1 MKKKKK
7 REKRDRRQEEQKQA
21 LPEPLAA
28 PNPESNPES
37 DAMLQRAVSLVGGKW
52 KLRVLWAL
60 RDGGSARYGEI
71 RRRVPEITD
80 MMLSQSLRELTEDRL
95 IGRQQ
100 YREIPP
106 RVEYALTDD
115 GSGLLPA
122 LKLMCE
128 WAMKRER

>member
-7 REKRDRRQEEQKQA
+7 REKKDRQQEEQNQA
-21 LPEPLAA
+21 F
-28 PNPESNPES
+28 PESVSVPDLES
-37 DAMLQRAVSLVGGKW
+37 DALLRRAVSLVGGKW

-60 RDGGSARYGEI
+60 RDGGSVRYGEI
-71 RRRVPEITD
+71 RKRVPEITD
-80 MMLSQSLRELTEDRL
+80 MMLSQSLRELTEDGL

-106 RVEYALTDD
+106 RVEYALTDAGAD
-115 GSGLLPA
+115 LLPV